1 MGASQSSD
9 MQCPMPNQPFV
20 PQNTNTTVENINIF
34 TERMKKKQN
43 RNTLKTNLVNTIP
56 VPENIQKGKSTIS
69 ESETP
74 LPMFPPNQP
83 PKPANETS
91 NFVTETSNNVKPVTS
106 TVVNENP
113 SNVSEVKD
121 EIKDEVKEE
130 NPEKTEE
137 EKEKEEIRNIMKGG
151 SKYLKSKKITN
162 EYLREVLKK
171 NKIKVTHK
179 GKYLNRKQLV
189 AKLKM
194 IKL

>member
-34 TERMKKKQN
+34 TERMKKKQMKN
-43 RNTLKTNLVNTIP
+43 RINTNIVNTIP
-56 VPENIQKGKSTIS
+56 VPENIQKGKNMIS
-69 ESETP
+69 EPETP

-83 PKPANETS
+83 PKPANETIQIQ
-91 NFVTETSNNVKPVTS
+91 NEIETVKQNP
-106 TVVNENP
+106 VNEI
-113 SNVSEVKD
+113 SESK
-121 EIKDEVKEE
+121 EEEVKEE
-130 NPEKTEE
+130 IKEEIPEKTEE